1 MLAMRHTNL
10 ASIAVAYSI
19 LTILLLAVLGTM
31 AFREIH
37 STRELIG
44 IVFAC
49 VALALMSR
57 SA

>member
-37 STRELIG
+37 STRALIG
-44 IVFAC
+44 IIFAC